1 MFPVLKISVTG
12 LDPNAMYS
20 LLLDFVP
27 TDSHRWK
34 YVNGEWVPAGKP
46 EVSSHSCVYI
56 HPDSPNFGAH
66 WMKAPI
72 SFSKVKLTNK
82 LNGGGQVRR
91 GLPTHQSRNIKGAF
105 RQLERSSPA
114 SLSTE
119 AGYFLESKCKQE

>member
-46 EVSSHSCVYI
+46 EAAGHSCVYI

-66 WMKAPI
+66 WMKAPV

-82 LNGGGQVRR
+82 LNGGGQVGGGANGAAGCTFCLAEACKGRR
-91 GLPTHQSRNIKGAF
+91 WRGR
-105 RQLERSSPA
+105 
-114 SLSTE
+114 
-119 AGYFLESKCKQE
+119 